1 MSNLTAFQRKLVYV
15 GGILLLL
22 VPIVLLGSPPDA
34 NQEPSRK
41 RPGETEVRVKAGSG
55 GLLSRLRQQHELGEV
70 SLGDVDP
77 TSSTMNLLLL
87 GFRGMATSRLW
98 MDAQDQQKRKEW
110 AELDSTI
117 KSIVLLQP
125 HFLKVWH
132 FQGWNLAYNVSAEW
146 DAVADRYYWVKH
158 GVKFYMEGKDR
169 NEKFPDLYWY
179 TGDTL
184 GKKIGR
190 SDEWK
195 QFREFFRNE
204 PDKEQFPNGFDPEV
218 NPDKKDNYLA
228 ARDWFLKANDA
239 ADQYNNRQ
247 RIMAEPLFRF
257 YPARAKIDY
266 ALALQREGNFGEE
279 SRAAWEEAFDEWANK
294 YGREEFDCPIGR
306 VYMEVTEEEAQQFQA
321 ADQDKPEENLKT
333 LHWVSRYQ
341 DMCNYRYWRTRC
353 KIEGESD
360 MAAAHRALFE
370 AEELYRSADFDTAI
384 STYVDGMKKYEAMLE
399 KYPDLKDDDNTI
411 EEVMIAQLFWRDAL
425 RIVEGAEPSAEEVFP
440 LKDRW
445 IKHPNRKP
453 MLLEEFQRRQRTGG
467 RTI

>member
-1 MSNLTAFQRKLVYV
+1 MSNLTSFQRKLVYV

-22 VPIVLLGSPPDA
+22 VPIVWLGQPPNA
-34 NQEPSRK
+34 TVQQSLK
-41 RPGETEVRVKAGSG
+41 RPGETELRIEEGSG
-55 GLLSRLRQQHELGEV
+55 GKLSQLRQTYELGEV
-70 SLGDVDP
+70 SLGNVDP

-87 GFRGMATSRLW
+87 GFRGIATSSLW

-158 GVKFYMEGKDR
+158 GVKFYIEGKDR
-169 NEKFPDLYWY
+169 NEKFPDLYWF

-204 PDKEQFPNGFDPEV
+204 PDKEQYPNGFDPDV
-218 NPDKKDNYLA
+218 NPDRKDNYLV
-228 ARDWFLKANDA
+228 ARDWFIRANDA
-239 ADQYNNRQ
+239 SDQYRNRQ
-247 RIMAEPLFRF
+247 HIMAEPLFRF
-257 YPARAKIDY
+257 YPARGLIDY

-279 SRAAWEEAFDEWANK
+279 SRAAWEEAFEDWANK
-294 YGREEFDCPIGR
+294 YGREEFDCPIGTIH
-306 VYMEVTEEEAQQFQA
+306 MEIPEEEIEVYA
-321 ADQDKPEENLKT
+321 ARDAEEPDET
-333 LHWVSRYQ
+333 RRYLHWVARYQ

-353 KIEGESD
+353 KIEGEPE
-360 MAAAHRALFE
+360 MASAHQALFD
-370 AEELYRSADFDTAI
+370 AEEAYRAADFDASI
-384 STYVDGMKKYEAMLE
+384 STYQEGMKRYAAMLE

-411 EEVMIAQLFWRDAL
+411 EEVMIAHLFWRDAL
-425 RIVEGAEPSAEEVFP
+425 RIVEGAEPSDEEDFP
-440 LKDRW
+440 LKDMW
-445 IKHPNRKP
+445 IKHQNRKP
-453 MLLEEFQRRQRTGG
+453 MLMEEFQRRQRSGG
-467 RTI
+467 KTI